1 MKLGIEL
8 APHGTISPKK
18 FLDYVDMLLID
29 DAADW
34 ADTDYD
40 AARLL
45 AEEKPTVQS
54 VVLLTNLLQQWFPL
68 DPEALTVVVNIVSL
82 LSSLSILSAPPVL
95 PAPLVSP
102 PSIGSMLHAIQ
113 PTSLSNQL
121 VLSSEIIEPAPLIM
135 PAPVSQPKLI
145 QYASS
150 SIQIVPP
157 SVQSVLPASL
167 ARSRSI
173 QPVLS
178 TRPIECMQSTT
189 QQGSEMPVMTEQKSG
204 KKETVYKRDGLPRDG
219 VF

>member
-1 MKLGIEL
+1 M

-54 VVLLTNLLQQWFPL
+54 VVLFTNLLQQWFPL

-95 PAPLVSP
+95 PAPLVSL
-102 PSIGSMLHAIQ
+102 PSIGSMLPAIQ

-145 QYASS
+145 QYAPS
-150 SIQIVPP
+150 SIQIFPP

-178 TRPIECMQSTT
+178 TKPIECMQSTT